1 MYDTVKMRLLVEAG
15 RGIYPLEDIPP
26 LLECPVMHDPVDGG
40 AYVSGRLG
48 NLYITAD
55 SHFVKVTRGSLCKWH
70 LGDNLHTLDRE
81 ATQEA
86 IGHLSDTLHL
96 PMSEAEITRL
106 DFGTNLIMQHPV
118 SEYLGHLGALRHY
131 RRTDATEAGSLY
143 YMGNCRELNF
153 YDKGREQTAA
163 HEPVPEL
170 YAGRNVLRYET
181 RITGRVARQLNRVNV
196 TAADLYDR
204 AFFDDMLHRWR
215 DTYRAIQKI
224 NDKIPEFDMIKKV
237 SDLYRL
243 GVLLV
248 AEAEGGQQALVGRI
262 KRMQA
267 EGKLTKKQ
275 AQDLRQVVNKACTP
289 RPGFTSTSEVIEEL
303 NGKVAAAANMY

>member
-1 MYDTVKMRLLVEAG
+1 MYDTVGMRLLVEEG
-15 RGIYPLEDIPP
+15 RGINPLEEVPP
-26 LLECPVMHDPVDGG
+26 LLDSPVMHCPVDGG
-40 AYVSGRLG
+40 AYASGWLG
-48 NLYITAD
+48 NLHITVDA
-55 SHFVKVTRGSLCKWH
+55 HFVKVTRGSLCKWH
-70 LGDNLHTLDRE
+70 LGDNLRTLDRK

-86 IGHLSDTLHL
+86 IGQLSDTLHL
-96 PMSEAEITRL
+96 PMDEAEITRL

-153 YDKGREQTAA
+153 YDKHREQKAA
-163 HEPVPEL
+163 HEPVPEP
-170 YAGRNVLRYET
+170 YAGRSVLRYEM

-204 AFFDDMLHRWR
+204 VFFDDMLHRWR

-224 NDKIPEFDMIKKV
+224 NDKIPEFDMIRRK

-248 AEAEGGQQALVGRI
+248 AEAEGGKQALIRRI

-267 EGKLTKKQ
+267 DGKLTKKQ
-275 AQDLRQVVNKACTP
+275 AHDLKDAVDEACKP
-289 RPGFTSTSEVIEEL
+289 RPGFTSTSEAIEEL
-303 NGKVAAAANMY
+303 DGKVSAAANMY